1 MHITATEGAPGQPKA
16 MICPFPSARRF
27 CGKHCPSQQKG
38 ASAYRRHRE
47 ITPHETARE
56 DGVVCFR
63 LIGGVLSKL
72 LLHKLANTCLSER
85 I

>member
-1 MHITATEGAPGQPKA
+1 MLQGSLRQWSAPL
-16 MICPFPSARRF
+16 S
-27 CGKHCPSQQKG
+27 QKG

-56 DGVVCFR
+56 GCVVCFR
-63 LIGGVLSKL
+63 LIGGVLSML
-72 LLHKLANTCLSER
+72 LLHKLANACLSER